1 MVSTRH
7 GALSRKSVYTQT
19 DHPLK
24 NAAVQVTGCR
34 ECQSLLL
41 PSAGGRDTVCVR
53 CEQVNDL
60 VRMVAELK
68 EEVERL
74 RDIRECERE
83 IDWWSNSLQGLKE
96 RYRGETP
103 QVGVDPL
110 PCRCRAEGGDLRV
123 EEEWKQ
129 VPARHRRRCP
139 PLPAPPS
146 HVPLRNR
153 FEALELERPVAEEEE
168 ASVPRRMPRARRSTP
183 RLRTASIQ
191 KDRRVIVVG
200 DSILRGTEGPI
211 CRPDP
216 TRREVC
222 CLPGA
227 RVRDV
232 ARKLPNLVRHS
243 DCYPLLIVQAGSD
256 NIEERSLKAIKRDFR
271 GLGRLVDGAGA
282 QVVFSSIPT
291 VAGRGTERTRKAHL
305 LNTWLR
311 GWCQRRNLGFFDHGA
326 LYSAPGLMAVDGSL
340 SFRGKR
346 ILGQELAG
354 LIDRALN

>member
-7 GALSRKSVYTQT
+7 GALCRRSVHTQT
-19 DHPLK
+19 EYPLK

-34 ECQSLLL
+34 ECQSLFL
-41 PSAGGRDTVCVR
+41 PSAGGRDAACVR
-53 CEQVNDL
+53 CEQVDDL
-60 VRMVAELK
+60 IRMVAELK

-74 RDIRECERE
+74 RAIRECERE
-83 IDWWSNSLQGLKE
+83 IDFWSNSLQGLKE

-103 QVGVDPL
+103 QMGVDPL
-110 PCRCRAEGGDLRV
+110 PCRRRAEGGDLGV

-129 VPARHRRRCP
+129 VPARHGRRCP

-146 HVPLRNR
+146 QVPLCNR
-153 FEALELERPVAEEEE
+153 FEALELDRPVAEEEV

-183 RLRTASIQ
+183 RIRTAST
-191 KDRRVIVVG
+191 KKERRVIVVG
-200 DSILRGTEGPI
+200 DSVLRGTEGPI

-227 RVRDV
+227 RVMD
-232 ARKLPNLVRHS
+232 
-243 DCYPLLIVQAGSD
+243 ID
-256 NIEERSLKAIKRDFR
+256 NRSLKAIKRDFR
-271 GLGRLVDGAGA
+271 GLGRLVDGAGV

-291 VAGRGTERTRKAHL
+291 LTGRGTERTTKAHL

-311 GWCQRRNLGFFDHGA
+311 GWCLRRNLGFFNHGA
-326 LYSAPGLMAVDGSL
+326 VYSAPGLMAVDGSL